1 MSKTLKFALLL
12 IFVVGIVL
20 RLIYI
25 QDANIIFDFDQIEDQ
40 FYTYKL
46 AVDRDPLIIGRAVY
60 GDARLHHGVF
70 YYYYNLIPF
79 LLSSGNFFVS
89 VYWNIFFNTATLLL
103 IFFLAKSIWQKNLPV
118 ILSAFIAA
126 FSFEMIKFS
135 SWLTID
141 TISIF
146 TTTLFY
152 LGLWF
157 FHKGK
162 GWGLALAL
170 LSMGLS
176 LQADLTFLYLIPV
189 FVIFW
194 IIFRPKI
201 PGFKLAFISALI
213 FLASISTL
221 ILTEIKLN
229 FAGVKTLLS
238 FSATF
243 EAAKLTYLERLNLFA
258 HDFFASFSSNL
269 FPQQQS
275 LGWLIGTAVILGI
288 LSKQK
293 KDGVIFLMLYLF
305 SPAILLP
312 LGYHDKPWFLI
323 ALSPAVA
330 LLSGYAISRLKFFLI
345 LPMVFIIGISNL
357 KLIANPP
364 QPAFKF
370 FDDIYDETSYLKY
383 QLQVIDYT
391 YSAAEGKN
399 FAINTVSYPLY
410 YNGLFAYLYNWYGR
424 EKYGFTPTW
433 LGGDQLHPYDLLPK
447 SFRGEKIFFMIIS
460 ETVRIPE
467 VYKNLGRRWG
477 SEFGKLVEE
486 KKFSGFTVLKYDILQ
501 P

>member
-1 MSKTLKFALLL
+1 MKFIIIL
-12 IFVVGIVL
+12 IFAVGIIL
-20 RLIYI
+20 RLIYVR
-25 QDANIIFDFDQIEDQ
+25 DANIIFDFDQIEDQ

-46 AVDRDPLIIGRAVY
+46 AVDHDPLIIGRAVY

-70 YYYYNLIPF
+70 YYYYNFIPF
-79 LLSSGNFFVS
+79 LLSYGNFFVS
-89 VYWNIFFNTATLLL
+89 VYWNIFFSAATALL
-103 IFFLAKSIWQKNLPV
+103 IFFLAKSIWQKNLPA
-118 ILSAFIAA
+118 ILSAFIAS

-157 FHKGK
+157 FYKGK
-162 GWGLALAL
+162 GWGLALASL
-170 LSMGLS
+170 FLGLS
-176 LQADLTFLYLIPV
+176 LQADLTFLYLFPV
-189 FVIFW
+189 LLIFW
-194 IIFRPKI
+194 VIFRPKI
-201 PGFKLAFISALI
+201 PGFRWLVTSLLA

-238 FSATF
+238 FSTTF
-243 EAAKLTYLERLNLFA
+243 EAAKLTYIERLNLFA
-258 HDFFASFSSNL
+258 QDFWTNFANNL

-275 LGWLIGTAVILGI
+275 LGWLIGIAVILGVV
-288 LSKQK
+288 SKQEK
-293 KDGVIFLMLYLF
+293 RGMIFLLLYLF
-305 SPAILLP
+305 SPAITLL
-312 LGYHDKPWFLI
+312 LGYHNKPWFLI
-323 ALSPAVA
+323 ALSPAIA
-330 LLSGYAISRLKFFLI
+330 LISGYAISRLKFFLI
-345 LPMVFIIGISNL
+345 LPVVFIIGLSNL
-357 KLIANPP
+357 NFIVNPP

-370 FDDIYDETSYLKY
+370 FDDVYDDTSYLKY

-391 YSAAEGKN
+391 YSASEGKS

-410 YNGLFAYLYNWYGR
+410 YNGLFAYLYNWYGK
-424 EKYGFTPTW
+424 EKYGFIPAW

-447 SFRGEKIFFMIIS
+447 SGGDEKIIFMIIS

-467 VYKNLGRRWG
+467 VYKNLGRNWG
-477 SEFGKLVEE
+477 SKFGKLVEE